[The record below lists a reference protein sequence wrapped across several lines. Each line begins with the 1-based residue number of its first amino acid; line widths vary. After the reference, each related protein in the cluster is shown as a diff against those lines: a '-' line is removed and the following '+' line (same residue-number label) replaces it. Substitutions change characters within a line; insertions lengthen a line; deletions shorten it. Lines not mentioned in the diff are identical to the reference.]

1 MLIGRAGGRG
11 DRIIVQVDGRLDR
24 AEEAPP

>member
-1 MLIGRAGGRG
+1 MLVGRAGRRG

-24 AEEAPP
+24 AEEAQP